1 MFEQSKYSNTSGKQR
16 VRIPQKK
23 PGNMYAF
30 TLGGSKKRHRVIK
43 RGK

>member
-1 MFEQSKYSNTSGKQR
+1 MFEQSKYSNTSGNQR
-16 VRIPQKK
+16 VRIQQKK